1 MGLGMPVY
9 LKVSRELNQVASSVL
24 KATGMSLKS
33 IHYGGSGNWEVS
45 PVFLQRSPFEK
56 ELVAP
61 ILSLSPFFPQFY
73 LRRINKFSR
82 TRDRNEKMDSTSVPT
97 TGFYT
102 KLSNLAVL
110 ILVLLSCST
119 FTCTGQCL
127 MFLFYFA
134 NICSQKTDCSP
145 LLPVVGFGG
154 IRVSHFFG
162 TFSHSRGL
170 SIQTWGNEVFFFFHS
185 FFSIYRLKSSH
196 CSFVRCLT
204 VAQ

>member
-1 MGLGMPVY
+1 MYCNYHLKKKEIRKGYVGKLGSKFGSQSNWDVFEKHSLRWQWELGSQSTFPP
-9 LKVSRELNQVASSVL
+9 KVTIW
-24 KATGMSLKS
+24 KGT
-33 IHYGGSGNWEVS
+33 
-45 PVFLQRSPFEK
+45 RSPHS
-56 ELVAP
+56 
-61 ILSLSPFFPQFY
+61 LSLSPFFPQLY

-134 NICSQKTDCSP
+134 YICSQKTDCSP

-154 IRVSHFFG
+154 IMLRVSHFFWNLF
-162 TFSHSRGL
+162 TF
-170 SIQTWGNEVFFFFHS
+170 
-185 FFSIYRLKSSH
+185 
-196 CSFVRCLT
+196 
-204 VAQ
+204 